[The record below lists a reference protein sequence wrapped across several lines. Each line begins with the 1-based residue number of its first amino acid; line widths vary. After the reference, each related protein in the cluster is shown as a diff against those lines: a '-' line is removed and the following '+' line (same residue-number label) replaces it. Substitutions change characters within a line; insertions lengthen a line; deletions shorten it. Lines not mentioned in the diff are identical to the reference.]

1 MGIRVLVVDDDKDL
15 LTLIDKFLVKEQPDF
30 EVIST
35 ISAQD
40 AIRKLEEEH
49 FDAIVCDYYLGV
61 GEMNGLELL
70 EWLRASNSTIPFIMF
85 TGRSR
90 EEVAI
95 RALNLGADLYLK
107 KDQEDLGNLFVEL
120 VHHIKSSVES
130 AQIEKTLWEERHKF
144 QKYLDVARVMILALD
159 SDGRVTLMN
168 RRGCEILGCD
178 HDEVIGKDWFK
189 TFLPKRLRKK
199 AVE

>member
-15 LTLIDKFLVKEQPDF
+15 LTLIDKFLVKEHQGF
-30 EVIST
+30 EVTST

-40 AIRKLEEEH
+40 AVRKLEEEH

-70 EWLRASNSTIPFIMF
+70 EWLRASQSSIPFIMF

-107 KDQEDLGNLFVEL
+107 KDQEDLRNLFVETSYQEL
-120 VHHIKSSVES
+120 SGVRANGEDPSGR
-130 AQIEKTLWEERHKF
+130 EEPIPE
-144 QKYLDVARVMILALD
+144 V
-159 SDGRVTLMN
+159 
-168 RRGCEILGCD
+168 LGCCGS
-178 HDEVIGKDWFK
+178 HDCG
-189 TFLPKRLRKK
+189 T
-199 AVE
+199 